1 MRWKYF
7 DPHPFWEGSRSYVL
21 ESGTQMAAHGCVV
34 PIRFLTESGPVTSCC
49 IIDWAANPAFPGAG
63 ALLYQRLYRLT
74 GTMLG
79 IGGSDAARKVLPRMG
94 FQVRAELDTF
104 VRVARPFSL
113 FRAKTKSDWKSTA
126 HFGRNV
132 ARLFRPIAPVP
143 AGWSARRVEQFDAT
157 LNPVLPRPGAVRG
170 AVCERSAAFLN
181 YILACPVAA
190 MSGFTLSNAGELA
203 GYCVLS
209 RSEHQSRIADLW
221 IASERPEDWRVAYG
235 LAARLA
241 LKDRDVSEV
250 AASASEPRGRKAI
263 QGAGLYARESMPIF
277 LHDPKARLAGSPE
290 VRIGA
295 LENDFFYL

>member
-7 DPHPFWEGSRSYVL
+7 DPHPYWEGSRSYLL
-21 ESGTQMAAHGCVV
+21 ESDAEIAAHGCVV

-74 GTMLG
+74 ETMLG

-94 FQVRAELDTF
+94 FQVRAQLDTF
-104 VRVARPFSL
+104 VRAARPFSL
-113 FRAKTKSDWKSTA
+113 FRAKPKRDWKSAA
-126 HFGRNV
+126 HLGRNV

-143 AGWSARRVEQFDAT
+143 AGWSAQRVEKFDAT
-157 LNPVLPRPGAVRG
+157 IDPVLPRPGVARG

-190 MSGFTLSNAGELA
+190 MSGFTLSKAGELA

-209 RSEHQSRIADLW
+209 RSGHQSRIADLW

-241 LKDRDVSEV
+241 LENPGVTEIT
-250 AASASEPRGRKAI
+250 ASASEPLGRRAI
-263 QGAGLYARESMPIF
+263 QGAGLHARETMPIF
-277 LHDPKARLAGSPE
+277 LRDSKSFLEGSPE